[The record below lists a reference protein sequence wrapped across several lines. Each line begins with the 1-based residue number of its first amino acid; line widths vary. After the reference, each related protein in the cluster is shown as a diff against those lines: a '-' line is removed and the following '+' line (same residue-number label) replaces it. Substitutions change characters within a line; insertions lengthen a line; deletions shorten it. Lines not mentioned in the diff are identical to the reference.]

1 MKNDFKDTND
11 VMTLRLCDF
20 EKLLKLLLNGDFDHQ
35 IYVRWSQRNKLLI

>member
-35 IYVRWSQRNKLLI
+35 IYVR